1 VSIAWGECPNFEELV
16 MQGQSRIPGFYKL
29 SVDER
34 RSQLCERVGVDI
46 AELSRTLDHG
56 GLDPASADKV
66 VENVIGVYVL
76 PFGVVLNLRL
86 NGKDRIAPM
95 VVEEPSVIAAASN
108 AARIVRPCGGFQA
121 EILSGHMTAQVQL
134 YDVTDPLGA
143 VRRLRENEARLL
155 KLGGDAVPNLIAR
168 GGGPRALEVRD
179 LEDGFLVIHIHVDCG
194 DAMGANLV
202 NSVAEAVGPE
212 MARLAE
218 GRLGLR
224 ILSNLCDHRRVR
236 VRCWAK
242 ADDLAHR
249 RDASSQDDD
258 DIPGDEI
265 IDAIVRASE
274 FAERDPYRAATHNK
288 GIMNGIDS
296 VALATGNDYRAVEAG
311 AHAFAARSGQY
322 MPLAIWRREDDR
334 LFGELELPL
343 ALGIVGGTLRVH
355 PVARLALKL
364 AHAKSANDLIMLAAS
379 VGLASNLAALR
390 ALASVGIQR
399 GHMALHARSVAI
411 AAGARH
417 DQVERV
423 AVALTNAG
431 AITVESARR
440 VLEEL
445 NGG

>member
-1 VSIAWGECPNFEELV
+1 VSATDFEELV

-29 SVDER
+29 AIDER
-34 RSQLCERVGVDI
+34 RRELGDRVGLDP

-56 GLDPASADKV
+56 GLDSAAADKV

-76 PFGVVLNLRL
+76 PLGVVLNLRL

-134 YDVTDPLGA
+134 YEVADPLGA

-155 KLGGDAVPNLIAR
+155 ELGAAAVPNLVAR

-179 LEDGFLVIHIHVDCG
+179 LEDGFLVVHLYVDCG

-212 MARLAE
+212 MARIAD

-224 ILSNLCDHRRVR
+224 ILSNLCDHRRVK
-236 VRCWAK
+236 VRCWARGE
-242 ADDLAHR
+242 DLAPTR
-249 RDASSQDDD
+249 ADASRADEEDGVSGDD
-258 DIPGDEI
+258 I

-296 VALATGNDYRAVEAG
+296 VALATGNDYRAIEAG
-311 AHAFAARSGQY
+311 AHAFAAQSGQY
-322 MPLAIWRREDDR
+322 MPLAIWRREGDR
-334 LFGELELPL
+334 LRGELELPL

-355 PVARLALKL
+355 PVARLALKV
-364 AHAKSANDLIMLAAS
+364 AHVKSANDLIMLAAS

-390 ALASVGIQR
+390 ALATEGIQR

-411 AAGARH
+411 AAGATH
-417 DQVERV
+417 AQVEHV
-423 AVALTNAG
+423 AFALTSG
-431 AITVESARR
+431 GSVTVESARR

-445 NGG
+445 KGR

>member
-1 VSIAWGECPNFEELV
+1 

-29 SVDER
+29 SLDER
-34 RSQLCERVGVDI
+34 RRELAERVGLDA

-56 GLDPASADKV
+56 GLDPAAADKV
-66 VENVIGVYVL
+66 VENVVGVYVL
-76 PFGVVLNLRL
+76 PFGVVLNIRL

-121 EILSGHMTAQVQL
+121 EILNGHMTAQVQL
-134 YDVTDPLGA
+134 YEVKDPLGA
-143 VRRLRENEARLL
+143 VRRLRENEAALL
-155 KLGGDAVPNLIAR
+155 KLGADAVPNLIAR

-179 LEDGFLVIHIHVDCG
+179 LEDGFLVIHVHVDCG

-212 MARLAE
+212 MARIAE

-242 ADDLAHR
+242 GEDLAHS
-249 RDASSQDDD
+249 RDTSGDDD
-258 DIPGDEI
+258 VVSGDEI

-296 VALATGNDYRAVEAG
+296 VALATGNDYRAIEAG
-311 AHAFAARSGQY
+311 AHAFAAMSGQY
-322 MPLAIWRREDDR
+322 MPLAIWRREGDR
-334 LFGELELPL
+334 LRGELELPL

-355 PVARLALKL
+355 PVARLALKI
-364 AHAKSANDLIMLAAS
+364 AHVKSANDLIMLAAS

-390 ALASVGIQR
+390 ALATEGIQR

-411 AAGARH
+411 AAGATH

-423 AVALTNAG
+423 AFALTSG
-431 AITVESARR
+431 GGITVESARR

-445 NGG
+445 KGR